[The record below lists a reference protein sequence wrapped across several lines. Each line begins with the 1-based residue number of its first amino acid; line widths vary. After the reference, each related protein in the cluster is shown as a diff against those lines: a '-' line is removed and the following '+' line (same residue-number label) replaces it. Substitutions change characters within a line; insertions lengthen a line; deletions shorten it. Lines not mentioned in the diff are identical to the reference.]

1 MQLILQLP
9 RVMKLHSRGRQFKK
23 VVDNV
28 FQQLLAQK
36 KLINKSA
43 SIFQFEQ
50 LLFYKFDFRTC
61 DFEDAVQL
69 QIEDISKM
77 LNWSVNFVPKAAE
90 KC

>member
-50 LLFYKFDFRTC
+50 LLFYKFDFRAS
-61 DFEDAVQL
+61 DFEDAAVQL
-69 QIEDISKM
+69 QIEFK
-77 LNWSVNFVPKAAE
+77 
-90 KC
+90 